1 MISQQDHLK
10 LLEQS
15 IVEGNLEPNDQISV
29 AKAVYGR
36 RRRNHPPLPKSLE
49 ETHENLSK
57 MNIQTSNGED

>member
-1 MISQQDHLK
+1 MISQQGHLK

-36 RRRNHPPLPKSLE
+36 SFHLCHLAVHIFIQLKPIVCLHLFSNVI
-49 ETHENLSK
+49 
-57 MNIQTSNGED
+57 NIL